1 MNNEDLIDDW
11 DEADFEIFKQWD
23 EEQKNKKLEE
33 YESFFRSDMEV
44 RKMLIDRIK
53 KLQEKNNELLTLYT
67 TERNVKED
75 YKAIINKAIEYIE
88 NTDEFDIE
96 IFDCNTGGCLGTD
109 LSIQAKELLNI
120 LQGSDKE

>member
-23 EEQKNKKLEE
+23 EEAKNKKLEE

-75 YKAIINKAIEYIE
+75 YRARIDKALEYINTLDYE
-88 NTDEFDIE
+88 NEETYDIAE
-96 IFDCNTGGCLGTD
+96 CVRN
-109 LSIQAKELLNI
+109 ELLEI